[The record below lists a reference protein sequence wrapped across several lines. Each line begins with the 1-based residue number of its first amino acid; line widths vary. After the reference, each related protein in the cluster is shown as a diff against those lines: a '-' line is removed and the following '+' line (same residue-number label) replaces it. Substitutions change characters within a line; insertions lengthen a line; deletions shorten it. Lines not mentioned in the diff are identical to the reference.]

1 MLLDMID
8 SSGRIVTNGQTQ
20 TVTRVSAMESR
31 FPADALVMHFITSY
45 AGYRLNQPPAM
56 AAKAD
61 YATREFDAGLVAYA
75 FASGRP
81 VYAQSRRLAE
91 AMIEKGAAGAA
102 TPVFGID
109 ESKEFFRMA
118 PPGAG

>member
-1 MLLDMID
+1 VWFFDIQVNQNERRINTEMVALA
-8 SSGRIVTNGQTQ
+8 GRL
-20 TVTRVSAMESR
+20 
-31 FPADALVMHFITSY
+31 PADALVMTFITSY

-56 AAKAD
+56 TAKAD

-75 FASGRP
+75 FANGRP

-91 AMIEKGAAGAA
+91 AMIAKGAAGAA